1 VVVIRAENG
10 VACLAI
16 VDGSGRV
23 LWRSDALRARAREA
37 DGFAADGAR
46 RCCALLNCA
55 GNTAD
60 GEPRCLTTL
69 ALDAG
74 GELPPREWQSGP
86 AAPRLEGTL
95 AGQALHAASGPIV
108 VFELTLDEAAT
119 APPEPVADLQVQ
131 ALGPL
136 SVRVG
141 DEQLDGDWLQQQPGR
156 VFRYLLVARS
166 GAVRSEGI
174 ADALWPDRGP
184 AAVANVRYCIYKV
197 RETLDSRPSSARS
210 VILRNAGGYRID
222 PRRLVLDVDLFQS
235 RVLAGLRAYRGG
247 DARSAEAL
255 LAEGLDAYR
264 GDFLADDPYAEWA
277 FTEREYLHGLAG
289 EALAAGAR
297 IAAADNRLQA
307 AAARLL
313 RLTQLEPFDSQAH
326 RTLIEVCLRR
336 GRRTEA
342 MRHYN
347 ALRLRLARTFGEQ
360 PDFELSHVVSELAR
374 RAA

>member
-1 VVVIRAENG
+1 VIGDGNG

-16 VDGSGRV
+16 VEEGGRV
-23 LWRSDALRARAREA
+23 LWGSEQLGGPRA
-37 DGFAADGAR
+37 
-46 RCCALLNCA
+46 CCALLDCA
-55 GNTAD
+55 GNTGG
-60 GEPRCLTTL
+60 GEPRCLTSL
-69 ALDAG
+69 ALGAG
-74 GELPPREWQSGP
+74 EIPPRAWRSD
-86 AAPRLEGTL
+86 ALAGTL
-95 AGQALHAASGPIV
+95 AARVVCSLEGPIV
-108 VFELTLDEAAT
+108 VFDLTVHAQSGAPAASQ
-119 APPEPVADLQVQ
+119 PVPDVYVR

-141 DEQLDGDWLQQQPGR
+141 DRVLDGDWQLQQPGR
-156 VFRYLLVARS
+156 VFRYLLAARS
-166 GAVRSEGI
+166 GAVRSEAI

-184 AAVANVRYCIYKV
+184 TAVTNVRYCVYKV
-197 RETLDSRPSSARS
+197 REALDPRPGTARS
-210 VILRNAGGYRID
+210 LILRDAGGYRID
-222 PRRLVLDVDLFQS
+222 PRRLVLDVDAFQS

-247 DARSAEAL
+247 DLRSAEDL
-255 LAEGLDAYR
+255 LAEGLDAYE

-297 IAAADNRLQA
+297 IAVADGRLDA

-313 RLTQLEPFDSQAH
+313 HLTQLEPFDSPAH
-326 RTLIEVCLRR
+326 RMLIEVCLQR

-360 PDFELSHVVSELAR
+360 PDFELCQVVSGLAAR
-374 RAA
+374 SA